1 MNGSAAELG
10 ALRVYPTADG
20 SFSLHSDH
28 FGEAFHNSAGALN
41 EARAKF
47 VQPAELQR
55 FSSGSDLRIL
65 DVCLGLGYNTAAVL
79 EALATAGRSEE
90 HTSELQSHS

>member
-41 EARAKF
+41 EAQAK
-47 VQPAELQR
+47 ALESQR
-55 FSSGSDLRIL
+55 KSDVKSMVLDHKSAGAKRMVGLSNLDLSSSRFL
-65 DVCLGLGYNTAAVL
+65 
-79 EALATAGRSEE
+79 
-90 HTSELQSHS
+90 

>member
-28 FGEAFHNSAGALN
+28 FGEAFHNSAGAIS
-41 EARAKF
+41 EAKAKYAL
-47 VQPAELQR
+47 PSELDR
-55 FSSGSDLRIL
+55 FAAKPVRVL
-65 DVCLGLGYNTAAVL
+65 DVCVGLGSNLCLPGIFV
-79 EALATAGRSEE
+79 
-90 HTSELQSHS
+90 